1 MTESEKLILEFYV
14 LTSEINELKN
24 ENSEKIGHCE
34 DLREDK
40 DFPVCA
46 ITCIDQA
53 FKDRK
58 ASSGIYGETDFFGDL
73 CPNCRIII
81 NNSEERK
88 TLNAQRGYV
97 KNKMHNLAKRLIKRR
112 GQE

>member
-1 MTESEKLILEFYV
+1 MTESEKLILEFHV
-14 LTSEINELKN
+14 LTSEINDLRN

-46 ITCIDQA
+46 ITCIEQA

-58 ASSGIYGETDFFGDL
+58 ASSGIYGDVDFFHDL

-88 TLNAQRGYV
+88 KLNTQRGYV
-97 KNKMHNLAKRLIKRR
+97 KNKIHNLAKRLLNSK
-112 GQE
+112 GVK